1 MDLMTVSR
9 VCRRRILA
17 VALAAGVIAGTITS
31 GVARAGGAATGEEV
45 YSAQKGAVCHSVGDK
60 GNKKY
65 PLDGVGSRLSETD
78 IRDWLLNPDTQQ
90 AKKPGRPL
98 MRMPSYRNVPPKE
111 TDALVAYLTS
121 LK

>member
-9 VCRRRILA
+9 VCRRRMLA
-17 VALAAGVIAGTITS
+17 VALAAGVIAGTITI

-45 YSAQKGAVCHSVGDK
+45 YAAQKCAVCHSVGDK

-98 MRMPSYRNVPPKE
+98 MRMPSYRTVPPE
-111 TDALVAYLTS
+111 EIDALVAYLKS

>member
-1 MDLMTVSR
+1 MDLMTVRR
-9 VCRRRILA
+9 VRRRRILA
-17 VALAAGVIAGTITS
+17 VALAAAVIAGTITI

-45 YSAQKGAVCHSVGDK
+45 YGAQKCAVCHSVGDK

-98 MRMPSYRNVPPKE
+98 MRMPSYRNMPPE
-111 TDALVAYLTS
+111 EIDALVVYLKS

>member
-1 MDLMTVSR
+1 MTVGR
-9 VCRRRILA
+9 VGRRCI
-17 VALAAGVIAGTITS
+17 VAFFLVAGVNGTVTS

-45 YSAQKGAVCHSVGDK
+45 YAAQKCAVCHSVGDK

-90 AKKPGRPL
+90 SKKPGRPL
-98 MRMPSYRNVPPKE
+98 MRMPSYRNVPPE
-111 TDALVAYLTS
+111 EIDALVAYLKS

>member
-45 YSAQKGAVCHSVGDK
+45 YAAQKCAVCHSVGDK

-98 MRMPSYRNVPPKE
+98 MRMPSYRNVPPE
-111 TDALVAYLTS
+111 EIDALVAYLKS

>member
-9 VCRRRILA
+9 VRRRRIFA
-17 VALAAGVIAGTITS
+17 VVLAASVIGGTITIAA
-31 GVARAGGAATGEEV
+31 ARAGGAATGEEV
-45 YSAQKGAVCHSVGDK
+45 YGAQKCAVCHSVGDK

-98 MRMPSYRNVPPKE
+98 MRMPSYRNVPPE
-111 TDALVAYLTS
+111 EIDALVAYLKS

>member
-1 MDLMTVSR
+1 MDLMTVRR
-9 VCRRRILA
+9 VRRRRIPA
-17 VALAAGVIAGTITS
+17 VALAASVIAGTITI
-31 GVARAGGAATGEEV
+31 GVARAGGVATGEEV
-45 YSAQKGAVCHSVGDK
+45 YGAQKCAVCHSVGDK

-98 MRMPSYRNVPPKE
+98 MRMPSYRNVPAE
-111 TDALVAYLTS
+111 EIDALVAYLKS

>member
-9 VCRRRILA
+9 GRRRRILA
-17 VALAAGVIAGTITS
+17 AAFAAVIAGAITI

-45 YSAQKGAVCHSVGDK
+45 YGAQKCATCHSVGDK

-98 MRMPSYRNVPPKE
+98 MRMPSYRNVPPE
-111 TDALVAYLTS
+111 EIDALVAYLKS